1 MNLLRKYRKA
11 LLITLA
17 TVFVLA
23 ACLFSFFAGAIL
35 YSAAV
40 VRETLEYYVVLDLG
54 LYDSSKE
61 RRNESAMR
69 LLAARLVAHKQILLG
84 LEDSSMNVLDI
95 VEPPHIPAVTR
106 RAAFDRI
113 DEIERERPRSGITFS
128 VTDDFTIP
136 RPALFKAVESE

>member
-17 TVFVLA
+17 TVLVLA
-23 ACLFSFFAGAIL
+23 ACLFSFFAGATL

-40 VRETLEYYVVLDLG
+40 IRETLEYYVVLDLG

-61 RRNESAMR
+61 RRNESAMA
-69 LLAARLVAHKQILLG
+69 LLAGRLVAQRQILNALD
-84 LEDSSMNVLDI
+84 ESFVNVAYI
-95 VEPPHIPAVTR
+95 EVPHIPAETR

-113 DEIERERPRSGITFS
+113 DEIERERPRSGITYS
-128 VTDDFTIP
+128 VTDDFTVP